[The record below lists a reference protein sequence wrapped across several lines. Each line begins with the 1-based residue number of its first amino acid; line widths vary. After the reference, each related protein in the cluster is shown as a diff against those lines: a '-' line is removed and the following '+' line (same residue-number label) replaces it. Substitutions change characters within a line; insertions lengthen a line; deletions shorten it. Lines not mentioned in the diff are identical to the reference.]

1 MKKIRRK
8 NQMVITAL
16 ALMIAVAGYLNFSGK
31 EFSLLKENDLN
42 SASEAAKG
50 TLEEDSNMLT
60 DADEAGESVAALD
73 ETDLDMVDITPD
85 DKEQLSDAG
94 EAAGEEGNDLA
105 LTLETDA
112 GVTATTDGTGDET
125 ASADGSQAA
134 ANEEGQDDSLVS
146 ASVDDDVVPDTVS
159 ASGNKVVNAVTTAKL
174 TKEQNRARNKELL
187 MNIINSE
194 NVTKEQRKEATNKL
208 LTLSD
213 YMERESAAEQVLSAK
228 GYENVMVSMSEDTVD
243 VMVSL
248 DEITDV
254 DRAKIEDVVQRKTGV
269 SINNI
274 VISSFK

>member
-42 SASEAAKG
+42 SASESAEG
-50 TLEEDSNMLT
+50 TLDEDGNMLT
-60 DADEAGESVAALD
+60 DIDVAGESVAALD
-73 ETDLDMVDITPD
+73 DTDSDMVDVTVEGED
-85 DKEQLSDAG
+85 QLSDAG
-94 EAAGEEGNDLA
+94 EAAGIDGNNPALA
-105 LTLETDA
+105 LETEAEVANADETA
-112 GVTATTDGTGDET
+112 GNET
-125 ASADGSQAA
+125 ASADASESASVEDTG
-134 ANEEGQDDSLVS
+134 DDSLVS
-146 ASVDDDVVPDTVS
+146 ASVDDDVLDTVS
-159 ASGNKVVNAVTTAKL
+159 ASSNKVVNAVTTAKL
-174 TKEQNRARNKELL
+174 TKEQNRAKNKELL

-194 NVTKEQRKEATNKL
+194 SVTKEQRKEATNKL

-213 YMERESAAEQVLSAK
+213 YMEKESAAEQVLSAK
-228 GYENVMVSMSEDTVD
+228 GYENAMVSMSEDSVD